1 MAAVVAARGG
11 RARVGVALSP
21 DSLCAAVRRDGHT
34 RLEAWRVSLA
44 PLNGDGTSWPG
55 LADALRMLAREMGV
69 SDGRLTVALMPPLA
83 EARSVDLPQLRDEE
97 LRQLLA
103 RGAGKYFATARGQQ
117 VVGAVRASGSA
128 KGTTVPVVAV
138 AAGAR
143 LVSAI
148 QDAATAAGW
157 ELEGIIPAEAAWSA
171 AAAQSGGRGGS
182 QLLVAHADR
191 TDLLTVRDGRLAGI
205 RRFRTGGDDAR
216 LIADAF
222 PAGVRQLGMV
232 GNADA
237 RREVAR
243 VLTAR
248 GLAAEALP
256 GIAPELSDSP
266 DFLAAAFA
274 TPLAQPVLVTDAMRA
289 TQLARIRA
297 VTTRL
302 GMAAGL
308 LLVAS
313 LGIEWWGLKR
323 ELNSVRAE
331 RAALAS
337 QISSTLVGRTTV
349 ENAFR
354 QLAALGIEER
364 ATPHWSGIIA
374 GLSQRLPVEAYLTGF
389 RGRGDSVSVDGLAE
403 HAARVFDAIDK
414 VPSLTE
420 VRSAGPVRI
429 ETPEDGPPMERF
441 AIAARVVAPVAAK
454 PPVRPVGGGGG
465 K

>member
-1 MAAVVAARGG
+1 
-11 RARVGVALSP
+11 
-21 DSLCAAVRRDGHT
+21 
-34 RLEAWRVSLA
+34 VSLT
-44 PLNGDGTSWPG
+44 PLNGDGSSWPG
-55 LADALRMLAREMGV
+55 LTDALRMLARELGT
-69 SDGRLTVALMPPLA
+69 SNGRLTVALMPPLA
-83 EARSVDLPQLRDEE
+83 EARNVDLPQLRDEE
-97 LRQLLA
+97 LQQLLA

-117 VVGAVRASGSA
+117 VVGAVRAGGRTRGA
-128 KGTTVPVVAV
+128 TVPLVAV

-148 QDAATAAGW
+148 QEAATAAGW
-157 ELEGIIPAEAAWSA
+157 ELESIIPAEAAWSA
-171 AAAQSGGRGGS
+171 AAARSSSRGSS

-191 TDLLTVRDGRLAGI
+191 TDLLTLRDGRLAGI
-205 RRFRTGGDDAR
+205 RRFRTGTEDAR

-222 PAGVRQLGMV
+222 PAGARQLGMV

-243 VLTAR
+243 VLAGR

-256 GIAPELSDSP
+256 GVAAELADSP

-274 TPLAQPVLVTDAMRA
+274 TPQAEPLLVTDSMRA
-289 TQLARIRA
+289 ANHARVRAIVTKLAI
-297 VTTRL
+297 
-302 GMAAGL
+302 AAGL
-308 LLVAS
+308 LVVTSLV
-313 LGIEWWGLKR
+313 LEWWGLRR

-364 ATPHWSGIIA
+364 ATPRWSAVLA
-374 GLSQRLPVEAYLTGF
+374 GLSQRLPADAFFTGF

-403 HAARVFDAIDK
+403 HAARVFDAIEK
-414 VPSLTE
+414 VPGLTA
-420 VRSAGPVRI
+420 VRAAGPVRI

-441 AIAARVVAPVAAK
+441 SIAAQVGPPAARKPAAK
-454 PPVRPVGGGGG
+454 PVAPAGAARGAR
-465 K
+465 